1 MGNIVRGGKE
11 ISPGG
16 DSGRLWSLQQASNE
30 HVFKSLQ
37 QAYVYCE
44 PVLKYLNQASV
55 YFEPLL
61 EYLKV
66 LSKHTFILNPS

>member
-1 MGNIVRGGKE
+1 MVNIVRGGKE

-16 DSGRLWSLQQASNE
+16 DSGRLWSLKQASVE
-30 HVFKSLQ
+30 PVFKSLQ
-37 QAYVYCE
+37 QASVYFE
-44 PVLKYLNQASV
+44 PLLKYLNKASV

-66 LSKHTFILNPS
+66 LSKHTIILNPS